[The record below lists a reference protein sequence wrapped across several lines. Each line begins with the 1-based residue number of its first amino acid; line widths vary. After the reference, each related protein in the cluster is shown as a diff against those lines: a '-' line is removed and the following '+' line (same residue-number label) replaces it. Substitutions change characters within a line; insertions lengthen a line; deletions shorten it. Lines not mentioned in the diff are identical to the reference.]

1 MISGGYSLGQG
12 VRYALKFAHQLV
24 SVHGQGLKDWCSK
37 TAAGFEHADA
47 VRSGM
52 SHHLIGP
59 TDMSVRRCVGSHMHA
74 ALALPLLLQAQAPP
88 REISS
93 YWSPDPSQITIL
105 HHCACSVI
113 LWNVDRAL
121 SDTVIRFGERLGIAA
136 VLDKNRT
143 LDSDHM
149 VLQPTADVH
158 E

>member
-74 ALALPLLLQAQAPP
+74 ALASLSCCRRRPLQDWVCLLASHE
-88 REISS
+88 RFHHTDLIS
-93 YWSPDPSQITIL
+93 
-105 HHCACSVI
+105 
-113 LWNVDRAL
+113 
-121 SDTVIRFGERLGIAA
+121 
-136 VLDKNRT
+136 
-143 LDSDHM
+143 
-149 VLQPTADVH
+149 
-158 E
+158 